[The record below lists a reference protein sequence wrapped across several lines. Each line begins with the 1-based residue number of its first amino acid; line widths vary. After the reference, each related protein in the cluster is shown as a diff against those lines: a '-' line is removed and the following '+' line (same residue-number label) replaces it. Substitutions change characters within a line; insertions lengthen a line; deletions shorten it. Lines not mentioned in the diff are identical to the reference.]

1 VLIYS
6 FKRGRERFMLGS
18 TNLNSLVYRH
28 NLEWLERVWH
38 WYK

>member
-1 VLIYS
+1 
-6 FKRGRERFMLGS
+6 MLGS
-18 TNLNSLVYRH
+18 TNLNALVYRH